1 MTAGTLIAEVMLPGG
16 SGGDVPCAAACG
28 AVAAYDAYAVG
39 VVAGQLDFV
48 NIVVQY
54 PCKQF
59 IRQDSRGIRPSIF
72 LRPGTD
78 KAVGFCNPLE
88 LLIVVCAAPATV
100 LEVGNLL
107 VVLVAHLM
115 EQGSNGVL
123 NGSVQCTRSYVY
135 LFAPLPLHAPC
146 VIEGVVSIG
155 SRGRL
160 DGDNGSVKLSVK
172 EVVIQL
178 VVQLFEV
185 AR

>member
-1 MTAGTLIAEVMLPGG
+1 MTAGTLIAEIVLPGG
-16 SGGDVPCAAACG
+16 GGGDVPCAAACG
-28 AVAAYDAYAVG
+28 TVAAYDAYAVG

-59 IRQDSRGIRPSIF
+59 IRQDSGGIRPSVF

-88 LLIVVCAAPATV
+88 LLVMIGVIPATV
-100 LEVGNLL
+100 LDVFNLL
-107 VVLVAHLM
+107 GVLVAELV
-115 EQGSNGVL
+115 EQGGDGVL
-123 NGSVQCTRSYVY
+123 NRAVKCTRSYVY